1 MIGPVYVITDP
12 DAALSVPD
20 QARAAAR
27 GGARSVQL
35 RDKTASDAE
44 LLALARQL
52 LPEMRAHG
60 VKLFLNDRIEVAI
73 AAGVDGLHIGQGDGD
88 PVAIRARIGAGML
101 LGLSIDTEAQASRLP
116 GCVDYI
122 GAGPVRATATKPDA
136 AAPIGFD
143 GLARIARLVAVPT
156 LAIGGLTRA
165 DIPALQAAG
174 VVGMAVVSAVTRAAD
189 PEAACR
195 ALVQDWRQR

>member
-12 DAALSVPD
+12 GTPLSVPD

-27 GGARSVQL
+27 GGARAVQL
-35 RDKTASDAE
+35 RDKSASDAD

-60 VKLFLNDRIEVAI
+60 VKLFLNDRIEVAL
-73 AAGVDGLHIGQGDGD
+73 AAGADGLHIGQGDGD
-88 PVAIRARIGAGML
+88 PVAIRARIGAEML
-101 LGLSIDTEAQASRLP
+101 LGLSIETEAQASALP
-116 GCVDYI
+116 PGIDYI

-136 AAPIGFD
+136 AAPIGFE
-143 GLARIARLVAVPT
+143 GLARIARLVPVPT
-156 LAIGGLTRA
+156 IAIGGLTQV
-165 DIPALQAAG
+165 DIPALKAAG
-174 VVGMAVVSAVTRAAD
+174 VAGLAVVSAVTRAPD